1 MPTYD
6 RLVDHL
12 PTLWQPQP
20 GDDTLVAHWL
30 RAVGGVF
37 DGAGADIQH
46 VLRAHWFDTAD
57 AAAWATHFAAHRRER
72 GLGALRPRHPGD
84 QREAL
89 AYPQVQDL
97 ARLAGLLDLPPW
109 RDPASLRES
118 VEGFRQ
124 RVADVL
130 DAYRAGI
137 VTPGGLRRLVDAALP
152 EDLAAPV
159 QARRSRYTLEEP
171 VGLRFTQRAL
181 TSQPT
186 VPEGDRV
193 APLARWVLGVPG
205 TPGFV
210 IAGPAVAPMVE
221 RYTPTASVRGIG
233 VAYTGTL
240 AADQALQLQP
250 DRQAVVLRGA
260 DLLASALDAAP
271 ARDASANGPFVAATT
286 LAAGEW
292 IAADT
297 APDGTLWLLQ
307 RDGAAHTVQRW
318 DGTALDTIGTDAPA
332 GPFHALAVAGDSA
345 WLGTDTR
352 LFRCPLWPADGLRR
366 WTSVAAV
373 SGAVRALHVSGGR
386 LFAAGAQGLWELD
399 LAGALIA
406 QHHASLPLRAVWIE
420 GPRTWLATD
429 TALYLVQGAQRWRFA
444 ASGPSEEQ
452 ADWLP
457 SPDGD
462 AEPSPLPT
470 LDQIVRTPD
479 GSLWLGSADGLARWF
494 AAEDGSTRLAAFPD
508 VIAGPVRRLRVDDR
522 GRLWIAADTGLF
534 SFDGRDLAQHDTTAA
549 RWLPLGDAEHIH
561 ADELSSAARHFWRWE
576 PVLAQWQR
584 FDPSTRR
591 FADPALAV
599 RAAPADAVAEV
610 LHRPALRAALGSF
623 DGQQFTASSTVPADQ
638 LRLRVK
644 PDEQRI
650 ADGGLP
656 GLPPDAPGASW
667 RYLEMNASPVPP
679 PNLAALNRPWWTT
692 EGQLFLPPE
701 RLAAVPGHHR
711 DAASFA
717 SDPQGEG
724 QFDRSAFSYPPTAR
738 LWVQHAVAPAIGIR
752 IRLNLPDPGQA
763 IDPALADRVWGLV
776 HRARPAGVPL
786 QLMAEGVVLKES
798 LT

>member
-57 AAAWATHFAAHRRER
+57 AAAWATHFAAHRQER

-89 AYPQVQDL
+89 TYPHVQDL

-152 EDLAAPV
+152 EDLAAPA

-171 VGLRFTQRAL
+171 VGLRWTQRAL

-221 RYTPTASVRGIG
+221 RYTPTATVRGIG

-240 AADQALQLQP
+240 AADQALHLQP
-250 DRQAVVLRGA
+250 DRQAVVLQA
-260 DLLASALDAAP
+260 AALLASALDASP
-271 ARDASANGPFVAATT
+271 ARDASVNGPFVAAAT
-286 LAAGEW
+286 LAAGAW
-292 IAADT
+292 IAAEA

-318 DGTALDTIGTDAPA
+318 DGSGAGQPSTPTHRPAPSTPWPWPATAPGWAP
-332 GPFHALAVAGDSA
+332 
-345 WLGTDTR
+345 TTR
-352 LFRCPLWPADGLRR
+352 LFRCPLWPADGVRR
-366 WTSVAAV
+366 WTPVAAV
-373 SGAVRALHVSGGR
+373 DGAVRALHVSGER

-406 QHHASLPLRAVWIE
+406 QHHASLSLRAVWTE
-420 GPRTWLATD
+420 GPRSWLATD
-429 TALYLVQGAQRWRFA
+429 TALYVAQGQ
-444 ASGPSEEQ
+444 
-452 ADWLP
+452 
-457 SPDGD
+457 
-462 AEPSPLPT
+462 PT
-470 LDQIVRTPD
+470 LALCRQRPVGGT
-479 GSLWLGSADGLARWF
+479 S
-494 AAEDGSTRLAAFPD
+494 RLAAFARRRCRTQPLAH
-508 VIAGPVRRLRVDDR
+508 AGPHRAHTRRQPVAGRARRPGTLVRRRR
-522 GRLWIAADTGLF
+522 R
-534 SFDGRDLAQHDTTAA
+534 HHTA
-549 RWLPLGDAEHIH
+549 
-561 ADELSSAARHFWRWE
+561 
-576 PVLAQWQR
+576 
-584 FDPSTRR
+584 
-591 FADPALAV
+591 
-599 RAAPADAVAEV
+599 
-610 LHRPALRAALGSF
+610 
-623 DGQQFTASSTVPADQ
+623 
-638 LRLRVK
+638 
-644 PDEQRI
+644 
-650 ADGGLP
+650 GGLP
-656 GLPPDAPGASW
+656 
-667 RYLEMNASPVPP
+667 
-679 PNLAALNRPWWTT
+679 
-692 EGQLFLPPE
+692 
-701 RLAAVPGHHR
+701 
-711 DAASFA
+711 
-717 SDPQGEG
+717 
-724 QFDRSAFSYPPTAR
+724 
-738 LWVQHAVAPAIGIR
+738 
-752 IRLNLPDPGQA
+752 
-763 IDPALADRVWGLV
+763 
-776 HRARPAGVPL
+776 
-786 QLMAEGVVLKES
+786 
-798 LT
+798 

>member
-57 AAAWATHFAAHRRER
+57 AAAWATHFAAHRQER

-89 AYPQVQDL
+89 AYPHVQDL

-152 EDLAAPV
+152 EDLAAPA

-186 VPEGDRV
+186 VAEGDRV

-221 RYTPTASVRGIG
+221 RCTPTGTVRGIG

-240 AADQALQLQP
+240 TADQALQLQP
-250 DRQAVVLRGA
+250 DRQAVVLRGTA
-260 DLLASALDAAP
+260 LLASAMDAPP
-271 ARDASANGPFVAATT
+271 ARDASVNGPFDAAAT

-292 IAADT
+292 TTAT
-297 APDGTLWLLQ
+297 PAPDGTLWLLQ

-318 DGTALDTIGTDAPA
+318 DGSALAVIGTDAPA
-332 GPFHALAVAGDSA
+332 GPFHTLTVAGDSA
-345 WLGTDTR
+345 WLGAGTG
-352 LFRCPLWPADGLRR
+352 LFRCPLWPADGVRR
-366 WTSVAAV
+366 WAPAAAV
-373 SGAVRALHVSGGR
+373 GGAVRALQVNGDR
-386 LFAAGAQGLWELD
+386 LFAAGAQGLWTLD
-399 LAGALIA
+399 LAGALLA
-406 QHHASLPLRAVWIE
+406 HEHPTLSLRAFCVE
-420 GPRTWLATD
+420 GARRWLATD
-429 TALYLVQGAQRWRFA
+429 TALYAEQAGQRWRFA
-444 ASGPSEEQ
+444 ASAASEDL
-452 ADWLP
+452 ADWRP
-457 SPDGD
+457 SPDSD
-462 AEPSPLPT
+462 TAPSPLPT
-470 LDQIVRTPD
+470 LDHITRTPE
-479 GSLWLGSADGLARWF
+479 GSLWLGGPEGLARWF
-494 AAEDGSTRLAAFPD
+494 AAEDGTTRLAAFPD

-534 SFDGRDLAQHDTTAA
+534 SFDGRDLAQHEHTTA

-561 ADELSSAARHFWRWE
+561 ADALGSAPRHFWRWE

-584 FDPSTRR
+584 LDPATRR

-599 RAAPADAVAEV
+599 RAAPADAVADV
-610 LHRPALRAALGSF
+610 LHRPALRAALGNW
-623 DGQQFTASSTVPADQ
+623 DGQQFTASSAVPADQ
-638 LRLRVK
+638 LRLRLK

-650 ADGGLP
+650 VDGGLP
-656 GLPPDAPGASW
+656 HLPPDAPGATW
-667 RYLEMNASPVPP
+667 RYLEMHANPVPP
-679 PNLAALNRPWWTT
+679 ANLATLNRPWWTT
-692 EGQLFLPPE
+692 EGQLFLPPD

-717 SDPQGEG
+717 ADPQGEG
-724 QFDRSAFSYPPTAR
+724 QFDRSAFSYPATAR

-752 IRLNLPDPGQA
+752 IRLNLPDPGQP
-763 IDPALADRVWGLV
+763 IDPALAQRVWDLV